1 MVQKRRKRSLNQAKV
16 SVYDSNVSSLLQKP
30 SLYLTPFFSLKT
42 ESINQLAEMGFS
54 REHATEALEM
64 SGTNRVEIA
73 MEYALTVR

>member
-1 MVQKRRKRSLNQAKV
+1 
-16 SVYDSNVSSLLQKP
+16 
-30 SLYLTPFFSLKT
+30 
-42 ESINQLAEMGFS
+42 MGFS